1 MTQLAAWLLALI
13 GPLVVRAIIAL
24 GFTALVFTGVT
35 ELVNQLIASAQA
47 SWSTIPLAVLQLCSL
62 SGIPESLGMLF
73 GAYMARVAMWASV
86 GAARYVLKSS

>member
-1 MTQLAAWLLALI
+1 MMQLGAWLLALV
-13 GPLVVRAIIAL
+13 GPLVIKAIIAL

-35 ELVNQLIASAQA
+35 ELVNQLIASAQS
-47 SWSTIPLAVLQLCSL
+47 SWSAIPVAVLQLCSL

>member
-13 GPLVVRAIIAL
+13 GPLVIKAIIAL
-24 GFTALVFTGVT
+24 GFTAIVFTGVT

-62 SGIPESLGMLF
+62 SGIPESLGMLD
-73 GAYMARVAMWASV
+73 RKSV
-86 GAARYVLKSS
+86 V